1 MSFLHHSALR
11 CPQDQLPLHQA
22 NASSDGTS
30 RCGTSRCG
38 TSRCGTKLHC
48 ANGHSFDIARQGYA
62 NLLCAQD
69 KRSKDPGD
77 SKAMVK
83 ARHAF
88 LQAGYYQPLAS
99 NLYQLLQPELRPES
113 VLVDAGCGEAYYIE
127 QLCRQLDARGKPRPA
142 IIGFDISKWA
152 LQVAAR
158 SLPATWLVASNRKIP
173 LADHCADIV
182 LSVFGFPHFA
192 EFARVLKPGG
202 LLLLADAG
210 PHHLLELREILYE
223 GLKPYRENSPAAAIA
238 AGFRSAGRTETSFKT
253 ATLGQDAIDAL
264 LAMTPHLYR
273 ASAAGKQRASAIE
286 SLALTVDVRLELL
299 RQKPL
304 QAKTHS
310 PE

>member
-22 NASSDGTS
+22 NGDRRGTNRRGTS
-30 RCGTSRCG
+30 
-38 TSRCGTKLHC
+38 LHC

-88 LQAGYYQPLAS
+88 LQAGYYQPLAN
-99 NLYQLLQPELRPES
+99 NLNQLLQPVLNSQS

-127 QLCRQLDARGKPRPA
+127 QLCRQLDACGQSQPA

-158 SLPATWLVASNRKIP
+158 SQPATWLVASNRKIP

-182 LSVFGFPHFA
+182 LSMFGFPHFA

-210 PHHLLELREILYE
+210 PHHLLELREILYDA
-223 GLKPYRENSPAAAIA
+223 LKAYRGNSPAAAID
-238 AGFRSAGRTETSFKT
+238 AGFRSAGRSEISFKT
-253 ATLGQDAIDAL
+253 ATLGQEAIDAL
-264 LAMTPHLYR
+264 LTMTPHLYR
-273 ASAAGKQRASAIE
+273 ASAAGKQRASAIA

-299 RQKPL
+299 RKD
-304 QAKTHS
+304 AR
-310 PE
+310 